1 MKQFNLEEYLA
12 NPSKKVVT
20 RDGRNVKIHCTNYYL
35 GNQCVIAEI
44 EDIDRSFSFNQ
55 YGQQYGNT
63 EDSPLNLFFEEEK
76 HEGWI
81 NIYRSLVYNEAYSGK
96 IYASKEEAERYTNN
110 ATLATAKIEWEEDIC
125 QR

>member
-1 MKQFNLEEYLA
+1 MKQFNLDEYLA
-12 NPSKKVVT
+12 NPSRKVVT
-20 RDGRNVKIHCTNYYL
+20 RDGRNVKILCTNYYL

-81 NIYRSLVYNEAYSGK
+81 NIYKAGNDMYKGSYIWSTEEDAK
-96 IYASKEEAERYTNN
+96 KEGNKWDDYV
-110 ATLATAKIEWEEDIC
+110 ATAKIEWEE
-125 QR
+125 

>member
-1 MKQFNLEEYLA
+1 MKQFNLGEYLK
-12 NPSKKVVT
+12 NPSMKVGT
-20 RDGRNVKIHCTNYYL
+20 RDGRNVKILCTNYYL

-55 YGQQYGNT
+55 YGQQYGNI

-81 NIYRSLVYNEAYSGK
+81 NIYRTEGDESVYTTNVYN
-96 IYASKEEAERYTNN
+96 SKEEAEDAGRGEEDY
-110 ATLATAKIEWEEDIC
+110 LATIKIEWEE
-125 QR
+125 

>member
-1 MKQFNLEEYLA
+1 MKQFSLEEYLK
-12 NPSKKVVT
+12 NPSRKVIT
-20 RDGRNVKIHCTNYYL
+20 RDGRKVKILCTNYYL

-81 NIYRSLVYNEAYSGK
+81 NIYKRSSNNDYYPSH
-96 IYASKEEAERYTNN
+96 IYQMKEDAEKDGREWNN
-110 ATLATAKIEWEEDIC
+110 YQATIKIEWEE
-125 QR
+125 

>member
-1 MKQFNLEEYLA
+1 MKQFNLGEYHK
-12 NPSKKVVT
+12 NPSMKVVT
-20 RDGRNVKIHCTNYYL
+20 RDGRNVKILCTNYYL

-63 EDSPLNLFFEEEK
+63 EDSPLNLFFEAEK

-81 NIYRSLVYNEAYSGK
+81 NLYRSEGFEFVCAANVYD
-96 IYASKEEAERYTNN
+96 SKDEAEYAAQGEEDYLT
-110 ATLATAKIEWEEDIC
+110 TIKIEWEE
-125 QR
+125 

>member
-1 MKQFNLEEYLA
+1 MKRFSLDEYLK
-12 NPSKKVVT
+12 NPSRKVIT
-20 RDGRNVKIHCTNYYL
+20 RDGRNVKILCTNYYL

-63 EDSPLNLFFEEEK
+63 EDSPLNLFFADEK

-81 NIYRSLVYNEAYSGK
+81 NIYRDTILSGAYYKYIYHSEEDAKENACSGA
-96 IYASKEEAERYTNN
+96 I
-110 ATLATAKIEWEEDIC
+110 ATIKIE
-125 QR
+125 